1 MKKLFVGS
9 TVAKTLL
16 YMLLTAAC
24 TRTEAVENMPAG
36 TEVTIV
42 TQDGTLVR
50 GKIAKV
56 DANLVTLTGERP
68 NTSTEI
74 TRTAIKEVK
83 RVSADD
89 RDDVAPVARDNREPV
104 ARDSREP
111 VARDNREPVARD
123 NREPVAR
130 DNREPVARDN
140 REPVATAPNAP
151 ASRPAASRA
160 SAPIVRT
167 IVIPDNTVIDVTLR
181 TALAS
186 DTSRVEQPVR
196 GTVASPV
203 VIDGTTVIPS
213 GAALSGHVTNVDD
226 SDKVKGRAELSF
238 RFTRLTTGAVTY
250 DITTQPLSF
259 AAESTR
265 KDDAVKIGAGAAAGA
280 VIGAITGGKKGAAIG
295 TAIGAGAGTGVVL
308 ATDGKEIRLAE
319 GRKLKVSLT
328 TPLTIRTK

>member
-1 MKKLFVGS
+1 MKRLGLAAV
-9 TVAKTLL
+9 VAKYAVYVLL
-16 YMLLTAAC
+16 ASGC
-24 TRTEAVENMPAG
+24 TRAEAVENIPAG
-36 TEVTIV
+36 TEVTVV

-56 DANLVTLTGERP
+56 DADVVTLTGERP

-74 TRTAIKEVK
+74 TRSAIAEVK
-83 RVSADD
+83 RVSNDD
-89 RDDVAPVARDNREPV
+89 RAEREDSDAVAASAKPVEADK
-104 ARDSREP
+104 
-111 VARDNREPVARD
+111 
-123 NREPVAR
+123 
-130 DNREPVARDN
+130 
-140 REPVATAPNAP
+140 P
-151 ASRPAASRA
+151 ARPAA
-160 SAPIVRT
+160 PVVRNIT
-167 IVIPDNTVIDVTLR
+167 IPDNTVLDVTLG

-186 DTSRVEQPVR
+186 DTSRVEERVR
-196 GTVASPV
+196 GTLASPV

-213 GAALSGHVTNVDD
+213 GAALSGHVTHVDD

-250 DITTQPLSF
+250 DIDTKPLGF
-259 AAESTR
+259 VAESTK

-295 TAIGAGAGTGVVL
+295 SAVGAGAGTGVVL

-328 TPLTIRTK
+328 NPLTIRTK